1 MELAGRTALV
11 THCPHRYPKPI
22 RHRGFL
28 PYPQF
33 EEQDHDQVQYPA
45 ASPTRHHPS
54 GVRRLPRTNH
64 APLFMSLPVVQQ
76 HVRRYAQ
83 QHTIDATMPGLPPTT
98 IDGIT
103 ELWFDDVDSIAA
115 VFTADSYLETIR
127 PDEAK
132 FLDLEHCEFIVS
144 DEHPVFP

>member
-1 MELAGRTALV
+1 MIKFSILLRRRPGT
-11 THCPHRYPKPI
+11 THQEFVDYH
-22 RHRGFL
+22 
-28 PYPQF
+28 
-33 EEQDHDQVQYPA
+33 
-45 ASPTRHHPS
+45 
-54 GVRRLPRTNH
+54 RTNH